1 MAKQAASRTLD
12 YSLSA
17 DILNRVKAAGED
29 KMAGE
34 FGLEK
39 VGETI
44 SKGLIGIDKAR
55 KEEAKKA
62 EEEARKAEEDRYK
75 LEEGWNA
82 SFEKFG
88 ARSSWATPELFEMF
102 ATNEAKYKDDYLAA
116 VEAEDTIGAEKILKQ
131 QQQRS
136 ASIQGW
142 KTAFLENQDAW
153 ENKVYSA
160 SLSDEDR
167 HVMMALNS
175 QEPGTYEI
183 AVDDENEVYFK
194 IKGPHGLDK
203 EVRLQD
209 LNDMMA
215 NNMKATNEAEE
226 FAQSNKSFLEAG
238 KKDPSGDVGEES
250 LAWNEGEVYH
260 KNSKLINKNNIRSLF
275 YDDMFG
281 AKPFAQTVLDHP
293 EFSTI
298 TPKSDIKLGPPG
310 QSFAGAANLSSDA
323 DKAAED
329 GKIDPQE
336 FMQLSIEDKN
346 AVVALMMEP
355 ENFETAKGYLAEY
368 MTLINKQNFDK
379 GRGARKQVMA
389 GPGTYTQKMKNLGD
403 E

>member
-1 MAKQAASRTLD
+1 
-12 YSLSA
+12 
-17 DILNRVKAAGED
+17 
-29 KMAGE
+29 MAGE

-39 VGETI
+39 VGKTI
-44 SKGLIGIDKAR
+44 SKGLIGIDTAR

-175 QEPGTYEI
+175 QEPGT
-183 AVDDENEVYFK
+183 
-194 IKGPHGLDK
+194 
-203 EVRLQD
+203 
-209 LNDMMA
+209 
-215 NNMKATNEAEE
+215 
-226 FAQSNKSFLEAG
+226 
-238 KKDPSGDVGEES
+238 
-250 LAWNEGEVYH
+250 
-260 KNSKLINKNNIRSLF
+260 
-275 YDDMFG
+275 
-281 AKPFAQTVLDHP
+281 
-293 EFSTI
+293 
-298 TPKSDIKLGPPG
+298 
-310 QSFAGAANLSSDA
+310 
-323 DKAAED
+323 
-329 GKIDPQE
+329 
-336 FMQLSIEDKN
+336 
-346 AVVALMMEP
+346 
-355 ENFETAKGYLAEY
+355 
-368 MTLINKQNFDK
+368 
-379 GRGARKQVMA
+379 
-389 GPGTYTQKMKNLGD
+389 
-403 E
+403 